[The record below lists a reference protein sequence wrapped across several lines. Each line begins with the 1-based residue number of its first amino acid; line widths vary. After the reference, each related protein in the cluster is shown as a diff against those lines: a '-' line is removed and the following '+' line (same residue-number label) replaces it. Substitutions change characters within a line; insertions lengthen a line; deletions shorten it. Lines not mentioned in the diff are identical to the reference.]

1 MRVIVDEAAWR
12 DLDKIGSW
20 IAKDSSQAAR
30 RELEKI
36 EHVINQLGR
45 FPGLSRQGRAKGTL
59 ESVVAG
65 TSYIVVFEVWEKPE
79 AVVVTG
85 VVHGARNRA
94 G

>member
-1 MRVIVDEAAWR
+1 MRVIVDEVAWS

-20 IAKDSSQAAR
+20 IAKDSPEAAR

-36 EHVINQLGR
+36 EHVIKQLGR
-45 FPGLSRQGRAKGTL
+45 FPGLSREGRAKGTW

-65 TSYIVVFEVWEKPE
+65 TSYIIVFELWPA

-85 VVHGARNRA
+85 VVHGARNRERRL
-94 G
+94 

>member
-1 MRVIVDEAAWR
+1 MRVIVDEAAWS

-20 IAKDSSQAAR
+20 IAKASPQAAR

-36 EHVINQLGR
+36 EHVIKQLGR

-65 TSYIVVFEVWEKPE
+65 TSYIVVFEVWEKPGT
-79 AVVVTG
+79 VVVSG
-85 VVHGARNRA
+85 VVHGARNR
-94 G
+94 